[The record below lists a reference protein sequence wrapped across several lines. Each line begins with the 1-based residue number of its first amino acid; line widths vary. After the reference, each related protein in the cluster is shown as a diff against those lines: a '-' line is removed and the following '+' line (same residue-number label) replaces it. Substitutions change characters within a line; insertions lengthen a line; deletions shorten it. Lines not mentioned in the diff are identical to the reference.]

1 MNRVF
6 RALEHNFKIPFISLC
21 ILSYKSKESLWS
33 EHSKLKSGSAL
44 GMRSR
49 AQQIQSLV
57 TSKNSECPL
66 LAGKN
71 PTLHYHKEIGTHS
84 QN

>member
-1 MNRVF
+1 MEGGELFHKLIRLQVKAVCVLMNSVF

-44 GMRSR
+44 G
-49 AQQIQSLV
+49 LWD
-57 TSKNSECPL
+57 
-66 LAGKN
+66 N
-71 PTLHYHKEIGTHS
+71 PTDKAEWEAELSKSS
-84 QN
+84 Q

>member
-1 MNRVF
+1 MNSVF

-44 GMRSR
+44 GSWD
-49 AQQIQSLV
+49 
-57 TSKNSECPL
+57 
-66 LAGKN
+66 N
-71 PTLHYHKEIGTHS
+71 PTDKAE
-84 QN
+84 